1 MSTKAESWMFHT
13 MGTHIPEQAVTGINS
28 ELWNSRS
35 DKPQIADDGKSKVYV
50 LGNVRENG
58 ERWLRGLW
66 WFSH

>member
-13 MGTHIPEQAVTGINS
+13 MGMHISEQALTGINS
-28 ELWNSRS
+28 ELWNRS
-35 DKPQIADDGKSKVYV
+35 DKLQIVHDGKSKVYI
-50 LGNVRENG
+50 LGNIRKNG